1 MGGFAIGSTFFNF
14 DWAAYSYSSRDIG
27 ADVGWATRGGAG
39 PRAILTAG
47 TGGLAPVTG
56 GAGGPLTIGGPLPP
70 GA

>member
-1 MGGFAIGSTFFNF
+1 M
-14 DWAAYSYSSRDIG
+14 
-27 ADVGWATRGGAG
+27 GWATRGGAG

-47 TGGLAPVTG
+47 TGGLATVTG